1 MAEPILNHPSC
12 PEIRLPNPLPWP
24 SIAATKEELG
34 RLQEAYRGTGS
45 AHNVVMKQIQHADSI
60 LLRPIVFP
68 PEGGQHN
75 QWYQCESCQIGLTTV
90 DPTHHRCPKCRRVY
104 RGYPYDNVLYKSKHG
119 SLAQEL
125 NVCAWAFAVT
135 GEEKYAQFARDYLLG
150 YAERY
155 TQYPYHSA
163 NMGKRD
169 DTPRPSGGHVM
180 EQTLSEASWA
190 LAVCEAYDLVRN
202 SEALSEADHQKIRK
216 GLFEPLYDNIDKH
229 KSGKSNW
236 QTYHNAA
243 MFQIGAMLGDV
254 EKVRKT
260 LEDPENGFYRQMD
273 ISVLPGGM
281 WYENSWG
288 YHFYPLEAVR
298 KTTES
303 ARRLGFDLYWIPQ
316 LKEMYTV
323 ALDYQMIDGTLPRFA
338 DATTLKIPGTRYETA
353 YHQWQDSAFLTVLPH
368 SPTWESV
375 LYGRKTGVG
384 QGVAIGQF
392 KSVLKEG
399 AGHAILRMNGSN
411 GPSSA
416 VLTYGPFGGGHG
428 HFDKLSFVYFALGKE
443 QGYDPGR
450 AKSQAYRLPVHK
462 NWYRATTG
470 HNTVLVDRLSQEGVT
485 GYLELFVEN
494 EHFAAAA
501 AYVDDAY
508 ENIVHHKLLVM
519 RSDYLLVVDVLNATD
534 GEVHTFDWMYHNRGD
549 SVVSP
554 QAITEEDAPQGQGFE
569 FIEAVRRGTSDEMI
583 RADIANGE
591 DHIHLFVDGQE
602 GSDVLIGTGVGESV
616 LDRVPLMFVT
626 RKGRS
631 ASFAGVI
638 EPTKRNNNPQVNS
651 VHIRPGDR
659 SGYRIV
665 VRLESGKEELFFYDP
680 AGKKRQTAGIETT
693 KKLLVIRRGLGGGVD
708 VLGESNE

>member
-1 MAEPILNHPSC
+1 MAEPILNHPNC
-12 PEIRLPNPLPWP
+12 PKIQLPNPLPWP
-24 SIAATKEELG
+24 SIAATEEELG
-34 RLQEAYRGTGS
+34 RLQDAYRGHGE
-45 AHNVVMKQIQHADSI
+45 AHDAVMKQVLRADSI
-60 LLRPIVFP
+60 LQRVIVFP

-75 QWYQCESCQIGLTTV
+75 QWYQCEQCQIGLTTV

-135 GEEKYAQFARDYLLG
+135 GDEKYAQFAREYLVG

-169 DTPRPSGGHVM
+169 DQPRHSGGHVM

-190 LAVCEAYDLVRN
+190 LAVCEAYDLVRT
-202 SEALSEADHQKIRK
+202 SEALSAVDHQKIHK
-216 GLFEPLYDNIDKH
+216 GLFEPLYDNIDKY
-229 KSGKSNW
+229 KAGKSNW

-303 ARRLGFDLYWIPQ
+303 ARRLGIDLYWIPQ
-316 LKEMYTV
+316 LKEMYSV

-338 DATTLKIPGTRYETA
+338 DATTLKIPGARYETA
-353 YHQWQDSAFLTVLPH
+353 YHQWQDSPFLTVLPS

-375 LYGRKTGVG
+375 LYGRETGAG
-384 QGVAIGQF
+384 QGVDIGQF

-399 AGHAILRMNGSN
+399 AGHAILRMNGQK
-411 GPSSA
+411 GPTSA

-470 HNTVLVDRLSQEGVT
+470 HNTVLVDRHSQEGVT
-485 GYLELFVEN
+485 GHLELFVEN

-501 AYVDDAY
+501 AYVDEAY
-508 ENIVHHKLLVM
+508 EGIVHHKLLVM
-519 RSDYLLVVDVLNATD
+519 RPEYLLTVDILNATD
-534 GEVHTFDWMYHNRGD
+534 GNDHTFDWMYHNRGD
-549 SVVSP
+549 GVVSP
-554 QAITEEDAPQGQGFE
+554 QAVEPSDAPEGQGFD
-569 FIEAVRRGTSDEMI
+569 FIEAVRRGSSDGGI
-583 RADIANGE
+583 RANVAQGQ
-591 DHIHLFVDGQE
+591 DHIHLFVNGQE
-602 GSDVLIGTGVGESV
+602 GSEVLIGTGVGESV
-616 LDRVPLMFVT
+616 LDRVPLLFVT
-626 RKGRS
+626 RKGAS
-631 ASFAGVI
+631 ASFASVI
-638 EPTKRNNNPQVNS
+638 EPVQGKGAPNVKSVN
-651 VHIRPGDR
+651 IRPFDQG
-659 SGYRIV
+659 GYVIDV
-665 VRLESGKEELFFYDP
+665 LLESGKDEVFYYDP
-680 AGKKRQTAGIETT
+680 NGQERQIESVETT
-693 KKLLVIRRGLGGGVD
+693 EKLLVIRRGLDGGVE
-708 VLGESNE
+708 VLGKSSE